1 MNYLK
6 SLFKLG
12 LNAKEQDVYLA
23 LLQLEKATV
32 NAIAKK
38 AGTKRPTT
46 YDILDRLKNGGF
58 VADFFDGK
66 KHYFT
71 ANSPEQILAF
81 LDDQKREI
89 QNDLP
94 TLLGLYNAKIDM
106 PKFTHFDG
114 FSGIKEL
121 YENSLSAL
129 KKGDEILAFVT
140 NQTPAALPEYVADY
154 VQKRSRAGIRVRG
167 IYNDSLII
175 RQYLR
180 QNPAELENA
189 KIVRYEDFPMKNE
202 VNIYTNNVA
211 IITYKPKPFGV
222 LIVSKEIADTER
234 AIFEMAW
241 RGLSSAL
248 RTPGR

>member
-1 MNYLK
+1 M
-6 SLFKLG
+6 
-12 LNAKEQDVYLA
+12 
-23 LLQLEKATV
+23 QLEKATA
-32 NAIAKK
+32 NAVAKK

-46 YDILDRLKNGGF
+46 YDILARLKNGGF
-58 VADFFDGK
+58 VAEIFDGK
-66 KHYFT
+66 KRYFS

-81 LDDQKREI
+81 LDDQKREVT
-89 QNDLP
+89 NDLP
-94 TLLGLYNAKIDM
+94 TLMGLYNAKIGM

-114 FSGIKEL
+114 FVGIKEL
-121 YENSLSAL
+121 YENSLSVL
-129 KKGDEILAFVT
+129 KKGDEILTFST
-140 NQTPAALPEYVADY
+140 NQTPAVLPEYIGDY
-154 VQKRSRAGIRVRG
+154 VERRSQMGIRVRG
-167 IYNDSLII
+167 IYNDSMII

-202 VNIYTNNVA
+202 LNVYLNNVA

-222 LIVSKEIADTER
+222 LIVSKEIAETER

-241 RGLSSAL
+241 RGLPSSL